1 MCPVLRLA
9 SWTRPAG
16 ESPVRVSAGAP
27 GSRPQPQGEIPE
39 AERGVKGLF
48 GGSKRAGC
56 DYSLV
61 TFTTGEPSRSCHGEG
76 HVRRPCSENGRRV
89 PPGYGEL
96 HARTAWFGTRETRLL
111 RPTSGK
117 DRPYKPSA
125 KGDGEQRESEGVV
138 VVPIGVQNNA
148 PGAKDPCFDRAGR
161 GGKR

>member
-1 MCPVLRLA
+1 MLRLA

-27 GSRPQPQGEIPE
+27 GSRPQPQGEIPA
-39 AERGVKGLF
+39 AERGVESLF

-56 DYSLV
+56 DFSLDRI
-61 TFTTGEPSRSCHGEG
+61 TMGEPSRSFHGEG
-76 HVRRPCSENGRRV
+76 HVRRPSSGNGLRV

-96 HARTAWFGTRETRLL
+96 HARTAWSGTRETRLPG
-111 RPTSGK
+111 PTSGE

-125 KGDGEQRESEGVV
+125 KGDGGQRESEGVV
-138 VVPIGVQNNA
+138 VVPIGVQQNA
-148 PGAKDPCFDRAGR
+148 PGAKGPCFDRAGR

>member
-1 MCPVLRLA
+1 MLRLA

-27 GSRPQPQGEIPE
+27 GSRPQSQREISE
-39 AERGVKGLF
+39 AERGVESLL

-56 DYSLV
+56 DCSLV
-61 TFTTGEPSRSCHGEG
+61 KFTMEEPSRSLRGEG
-76 HVRRPCSENGRRV
+76 HVRRSGSENGRRV
-89 PPGYGEL
+89 LPGYGKL
-96 HARTAWFGTRETRLL
+96 HARKAWSGTRETRLPS
-111 RPTSGK
+111 PTSGK

-125 KGDGEQRESEGVV
+125 KGDGGQRESEGVV

-148 PGAKDPCFDRAGR
+148 PGAKDPRFDRAGR

>member
-1 MCPVLRLA
+1 MLRLA

-16 ESPVRVSAGAP
+16 VSPARVSAGAP
-27 GSRPQPQGEIPE
+27 GSRPQPQGEISA
-39 AERGVKGLF
+39 AERGVKSLF

-61 TFTTGEPSRSCHGEG
+61 KCTMGEPSRSFHGEG
-76 HVRRPCSENGRRV
+76 HVCRPSSENGRRV

-96 HARTAWFGTRETRLL
+96 HARTAWSGTRETRLPS
-111 RPTSGK
+111 PTSGK

-125 KGDGEQRESEGVV
+125 KGDGGQRESEGVV
-138 VVPIGVQNNA
+138 VVQIGAQNNA
-148 PGAKDPCFDRAGR
+148 PGAKGPRFDHAGR